1 VAQVKGF
8 DPPSCHSACPL
19 LVVASSYTI
28 TTLAPSAL
36 GDVGT
41 GVSRFMVVDDVF
53 KDRGRL
59 VLLGVLGMNRGLSPV
74 GRAPQAAPRQ
84 ARVALRQNS
93 RPVAWQRSRGVLGF
107 HHGLDGPWGSMARAC
122 YEGAW
127 RLRQCSG
134 WLNQKLGLDC
144 PVLDDAPPPCA
155 RATRSCSRVC

>member
-74 GRAPQAAPRQ
+74 GRAPQAACCMAAVSRSPRISSW
-84 ARVALRQNS
+84 ARRA
-93 RPVAWQRSRGVLGF
+93 LGF
-107 HHGLDGPWGSMARAC
+107 DGSGMLRRSMAAASMFWLAQPKT
-122 YEGAW
+122 GA
-127 RLRQCSG
+127 RLP
-134 WLNQKLGLDC
+134 C
-144 PVLDDAPPPCA
+144 P
-155 RATRSCSRVC
+155 R